1 MNNLPDN
8 VLEQIK
14 QLHLADRRAS
24 IKFTFEL
31 GKLILTAIVHTGL
44 TEYKVIKLIRNSLGE
59 MAHGTTYYNRAARI
73 ARTFTDIQQAT
84 LIEKAVSLNT
94 AESLAGKHYEKK
106 RIKIIHALKTGAMH
120 WTAIEGAKAIAS
132 KKSTMAERGIELT
145 DNGTISIYVRDPDK
159 LYDGI
164 HSLLRQVN
172 QGTLIEVLNKAVD
185 ACRKSGMA
193 MQYYTSV
200 GCPIR
205 KAG

>member
-44 TEYKVIKLIRNSLGE
+44 TEYKVIKLIRDSLGE

-73 ARTFTDIQQAT
+73 ARTFTDIQQKT
-84 LIEKAVSLNT
+84 LVEKAVSLNT
-94 AESLAGKHYEKK
+94 TESLAGKHYEKT
-106 RIKIIHALKTGAMH
+106 RVKIIHALKTGAMK
-120 WTAIEGAKAIAS
+120 WTAIEGAKAIAR
-132 KKSTMAERGIELT
+132 KKSTMAERGIEMS
-145 DNGTISIYVRDPDK
+145 DNGTISIYVRDPERMT
-159 LYDGI
+159 DGFR
-164 HSLLRQVN
+164 SLLTQSS
-172 QGTLIEVLNKAVD
+172 QEAVLEAINKAV
-185 ACRKSGMA
+185 AICNKSGMGLSYFSISNIK
-193 MQYYTSV
+193 Q
-200 GCPIR
+200 